1 MSVVKPLPRQR
12 VLKNCEGPYAVT
24 LEHYTDNDIQIGD
37 LVYFKRK
44 DSDRYRGTAKVIG
57 KDGKNVILKYGG
69 LVNTVHLCRVVKVE
83 DANQL
88 LCEDEDADSSDDESS
103 SEVQNENAVSI
114 DIPCSEMVADI
125 PDATVEDVVSPDVI
139 SQSVTETLGAV
150 SAPSDEVSADSGN
163 VSQQRTDQGTDK
175 MTGGTL
181 PKKNTKVKFKLP
193 NESDW
198 KVVDVIDKHKP
209 T

>member
-1 MSVVKPLPRQR
+1 M
-12 VLKNCEGPYAVT
+12 
-24 LEHYTDNDIQIGD
+24 
-37 LVYFKRK
+37 
-44 DSDRYRGTAKVIG
+44 IG

-209 T
+209 ASKYKFSREPL